1 MQVNK
6 VEVNFAKKVPTG
18 RFATDL
24 VGISM
29 TLENVGT
36 LPVTGTAVIAVETAD
51 GVLVGSPFSD
61 TVAGLAPGGSLEFQ
75 TDWDTTGV
83 ELGDYRVIGY
93 LLYGELNFADA
104 ENAFVFVHRRPY
116 LKVQTDRC
124 SWNTIWTERDMLA
137 YGRLYCQEIDTA
149 ILRGYNADFDFEV
162 GGTMTGGAPCCTFH
176 YRSEGLGI
184 RNMLR
189 YAIGK
194 RRVGS
199 RAIQPWD
206 YHAGH
211 LYKTLKE
218 TLVAELGEAGEQAV
232 AAALQTF
239 GQAYGEEMAQAV
251 RSFEDT
257 DFNQIS

>member
-1 MQVNK
+1 MTGK
-6 VEVNFAKKVPTG
+6 LGLEHHAMLFAWIAREAVG
-18 RFATDL
+18 RFGAGGEGAILNGVRTYGEQRGRRMRL
-24 VGISM
+24 R
-29 TLENVGT
+29 
-36 LPVTGTAVIAVETAD
+36 AQAD
-51 GVLVGSPFSD
+51 GHPNNL
-61 TVAGLAPGGSLEFQ
+61 
-75 TDWDTTGV
+75 
-83 ELGDYRVIGY
+83 IGY

-104 ENAFVFVHRRPY
+104 ENAFAFVHRRPY
-116 LKVQTDRC
+116 LKVQADRC
-124 SWNTIWTERDMLA
+124 SWNTIWTERDVLA

-149 ILRGYNADFDFEV
+149 ILRGYNSDFDFEV
-162 GGTMTGGAPCCTFH
+162 EGTMTGGAPCCTFH

-184 RNMLR
+184 RNLLR

-211 LYKTLKE
+211 LYKTLRDTLGAEFGE
-218 TLVAELGEAGEQAV
+218 TGEQAV